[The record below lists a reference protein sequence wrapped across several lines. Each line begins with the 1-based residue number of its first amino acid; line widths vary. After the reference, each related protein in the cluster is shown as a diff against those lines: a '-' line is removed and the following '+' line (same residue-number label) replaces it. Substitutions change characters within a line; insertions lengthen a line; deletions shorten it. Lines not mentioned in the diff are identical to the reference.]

1 MELIKI
7 EERNGLQFV
16 NARELHSN
24 IESGRHFSDWIKTRI
39 EKYGFIEGK
48 DFERVSQKNDTL
60 GGSQVCIDYLLSV
73 TMAKELSMVENNER
87 GKEIRQYLIKIE
99 KSWNTPEMIM
109 ARALQV
115 ASRTI
120 EEYHSRAIE
129 AERKNAVLMH
139 VRKTYTAGEIA
150 KELGMRSA
158 QDLNQ
163 KLCDKKIQYKQNGT
177 WLPCAD
183 FSDMGYFEIKQQE
196 LDNGKVIYDRRITQT
211 GREFILN
218 IFKDGE

>member
-7 EERNGLQFV
+7 EERDGVQFV
-16 NARELHSN
+16 NARELHN
-24 IESGRHFSDWIKTRI
+24 NLKVGRDFTTWISERI
-39 EKYGFIEGK
+39 AKYGFIEGV
-48 DFERVSQKNDTL
+48 DFSPVTGKST
-60 GGSQVCIDYLLSV
+60 GGRPSVEYLMSI
-73 TMAKELSMVENNER
+73 TMAKELAMLENNEE
-87 GKEIRQYLIKIE
+87 GKKVRLYLIKLE
-99 KSWNTPEMIM
+99 SAWNTPEMVF
-109 ARALQV
+109 ARALQM
-115 ASRTI
+115 ANATI
-120 EEYHSRAIE
+120 ESFKYRAIE

-163 KLCDKKIQYKQNGT
+163 KLCEKKIQYKQNGT

-183 FSDMGYFEIKQQE
+183 YSDMGYFEIKQQE
-196 LDNGKVIYDRRITQT
+196 LDNGTVIYDRRITQS

-218 IFKDGE
+218 LFDGDK